1 METIPLWDASMSVG
15 NAEIDEQHRQLLAL
29 NQRAAE
35 LIANTHG
42 THTRKEIRR
51 VLNDI
56 VDLVETHFAIEERML
71 SQNGCPN
78 LAEHKAEHYRYIELL
93 ADLIHAS
100 MLKDLKSKK
109 VASLLGEYIQ
119 HHLQE
124 MDLGCREY
132 LREKPTTWS

>member
-15 NAEIDEQHRQLLAL
+15 NAEIDEQ
-29 NQRAAE
+29 
-35 LIANTHG
+35 
-42 THTRKEIRR
+42 
-51 VLNDI
+51 
-56 VDLVETHFAIEERML
+56 LVETHFAIEERML

>member
-35 LIANTHG
+35 LIANSHG

-56 VDLVETHFAIEERML
+56 VDLVETHLATEERML
-71 SQNGCPN
+71 SLNGCPT
-78 LAEHKAEHYRYIELL
+78 LAEHKAEHSHIIELL
-93 ADLIHAS
+93 ADLIHES

-109 VASLLGEYIQ
+109 VASLLADYIQ
-119 HHLQE
+119 HHFQE
-124 MDLGCREY
+124 TDMRCREY
-132 LREKPTTWS
+132 MREKPTT